1 MSRKLRKYL
10 ATITILTFILNSCG
24 QPQPFQFD
32 KRKISGRIKTIV
44 ARIEKENTVKGS
56 AVGYSGTK
64 PKQYDNFVELRAGAT
79 KTELIELTNHPN
91 GAVRCYSFW
100 ALTHDSTANL
110 LPLLIKHISD
120 DEQVSTL
127 FGCMGGVEKVGDFFI
142 DLTAR
147 QYFGVNSNK
156 LTPLEYEYLDSI
168 LIHTP
173 NNLYAKDV
181 AIRSA
186 KLNETNYKRIREL
199 VLKEGNQSAV
209 VTLAKFKR
217 KEDIPIILNNRDTSD
232 REDLLF
238 FQEIGFSPMVN
249 NRDTSDHTELLSSTF
264 RAISEFPDSAFL
276 PLLKRSLFNVIKEE
290 KYHSNVWG
298 ELYRAIASFKNDT
311 ALQLLKVP
319 FTQAKHVNI
328 KKYHIDYIFD
338 AVEHFYTPIYN
349 ELLWTMWENE
359 KRISMKAFKSL
370 YAENPDK
377 AFQLTKKTV
386 QNPGRFY
393 HLTSVNYGVSQETPL
408 TLLEVMID
416 TIMVRDRVFAIQLIN
431 KNLREIDVHKFPTFA
446 EKALQVKDTSF
457 VTSLF
462 DRLEKESNPHIY
474 LRATKT
480 LIALSDKEINK
491 RIIEVSKRNP
501 NLKTD
506 WGGKEFMELL
516 KENNIE

>member
-1 MSRKLRKYL
+1 M
-10 ATITILTFILNSCG
+10 TFILNSCG

-56 AVGYSGTK
+56 AVGIGGTK

-91 GAVRCYSFW
+91 GAIRCYSFW
-100 ALTHDSTANL
+100 ALTHDTTANL
-110 LPLLIKHISD
+110 LPILIKHISD

-127 FGCMGGVEKVGDFFI
+127 FECMRTDEMVGDFFI

-147 QYFGVNSNK
+147 HYFGVNSNK

-232 REDLLF
+232 RADQLF
-238 FQEIGFSPMVN
+238 Y
-249 NRDTSDHTELLSSTF
+249 TF

-276 PLLKRSLFNVIKEE
+276 PLLKNSLFKIINKGSIGSEAR
-290 KYHSNVWG
+290 
-298 ELYRAIASFKNDT
+298 ELYNTIASFKNDT

-319 FTQAKHVNI
+319 FTQAKHENI

-338 AVEHFYTPIYN
+338 AVEYFYTPIYN

-359 KRISMKAFKSL
+359 KRISMKVYNSL
-370 YAENPDK
+370 YAENSDK
-377 AFQLTKKTV
+377 AFQLTQKTV
-386 QNPGRFY
+386 QNLGRFY
-393 HLTSVNYGVSQETPL
+393 HLTSVNYGLSQETPL

-416 TIMVRDRVFAIQLIN
+416 TIMVRDRVSAIQLIN

-446 EKALQVKDTSF
+446 DKALQIKDTSF

-462 DRLEKESNPHIY
+462 DRLEKESNAHIY
-474 LRATKT
+474 LKATRT
-480 LIALSDKEINK
+480 LIALKDKEINK

-506 WGGKEFMELL
+506 WGGKEFIELL